1 MKNFIKQYGCNPDNT
16 LNILMFI
23 MDKCNYTCEYCYN
36 RKPRHLIGAD
46 LKKFLLYVQ
55 DIRNKLPQRPLN
67 ISLIGGEPTLHESM
81 VWFCDELIKLGNVT
95 VEILTNLHKPFDYY
109 YELLNKGI
117 MIASS
122 WHSKQDDLLN
132 FDFVEKI
139 KMIPQKFIDNYQ
151 VEVRI
156 MMENNNWENSKKV
169 FKELYTKCKNIMEL
183 SLLLTNDGKPYKYT
197 DRQLQEY
204 KNFLMLLKGNK
215 DYVMVTYENGEQKK
229 IMSQD
234 MYLDMNV
241 NYHLWKCNAGLDY
254 IYVHVNGDVYNCQSY
269 YEHGLKPMYNIINN
283 NGTYMQN
290 MHKPCICRV
299 DYCSCDFQIHKE
311 RILNCNE

>member
-1 MKNFIKQYGCNPDNT
+1 
-16 LNILMFI
+16 
-23 MDKCNYTCEYCYN
+23 
-36 RKPRHLIGAD
+36 
-46 LKKFLLYVQ
+46 
-55 DIRNKLPQRPLN
+55 LN

-197 DRQLQEY
+197 DRQL
-204 KNFLMLLKGNK
+204 
-215 DYVMVTYENGEQKK
+215 
-229 IMSQD
+229 
-234 MYLDMNV
+234 
-241 NYHLWKCNAGLDY
+241 
-254 IYVHVNGDVYNCQSY
+254 
-269 YEHGLKPMYNIINN
+269 
-283 NGTYMQN
+283 
-290 MHKPCICRV
+290 
-299 DYCSCDFQIHKE
+299 
-311 RILNCNE
+311 